1 MRQISLVL
9 FLVFLVG
16 CAPKTYSIGVG
27 TSGEPYEL
35 QIYKD
40 SKRITT
46 LTPENPEVTLPEGT
60 YDFKG
65 FEKENGIWQ
74 RAVAPGETDLRESSR
89 VYLHKGKSLIF
100 KSLK

>member
-1 MRQISLVL
+1 MRQILLAL

-35 QIYKD
+35 QIFKD
-40 SKRITT
+40 SKRVAT
-46 LTPENPEVTLPEGT
+46 LTPGNPEVTLPEGT

-65 FEKENGIWQ
+65 FEKVNGIWQ
-74 RAVAPGETDLRESSR
+74 RAVAPGETDLREASR
-89 VYLHKGKSLIF
+89 VYLHSGNQLIF
-100 KSLK
+100 KSLR